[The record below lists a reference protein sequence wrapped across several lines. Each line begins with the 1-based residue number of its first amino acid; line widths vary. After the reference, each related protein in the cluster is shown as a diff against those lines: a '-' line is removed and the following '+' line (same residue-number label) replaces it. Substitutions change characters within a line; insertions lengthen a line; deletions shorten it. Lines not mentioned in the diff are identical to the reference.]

1 MHDPHRVR
9 NFPVFLNT
17 CDPGGYPTTDCV
29 YTRWG
34 SLIRSDDLA
43 QLTPAAID
51 ALGNFDVRT
60 LIDLR
65 WPEAAEHNL
74 CADPQGTSTRSVRT
88 HFVARRQRHGLVGRP
103 ASIAR
108 KRCGNV
114 RCWSTLAPSCGK
126 CSKQSVP
133 RLPNGRCF
141 TVWQARTGVVSA
153 LLLALADVVPE
164 AIAYDDAISGANL
177 PEA

>member
-74 CADPQGTSTRSVRT
+74 CADPQGISTRSVRT
-88 HFVARRQRHGLVGRP
+88 HFVARRQRHGLAIRLDC
-103 ASIAR
+103 AQEM
-108 KRCGNV
+108 
-114 RCWSTLAPSCGK
+114 WK
-126 CSKQSVP
+126 CAVLEHTRAELRQV
-133 RLPNGRCF
+133 L
-141 TVWQARTGVVSA
+141 Q
-153 LLLALADVVPE
+153 
-164 AIAYDDAISGANL
+164 AISAAPAERSLFHCVAGKDRRGQRVAACACRCCAGSNCVR
-177 PEA
+177 